1 MNKRLDDR
9 GLSAFDARDETD
21 RSKAI
26 AKTIGVSLEL
36 LSESERARFA
46 ELAVFPE
53 DVDVPIGIAARLWA
67 DTGGLDEVDTEDSL
81 VRLDSL
87 SLLFALDLGKHSFRV
102 HDTVRHF
109 LQEQAGKER
118 LAALHKVLLQA
129 IGKAGIDADEA
140 SRRYYYLYRTTH
152 LAETQDRPALNAL
165 LEDPGWLQAK
175 LNALESPQALIADYR
190 IGQGQVQDLLG
201 RTLRLSSGIC
211 ARNKRQL
218 LPQLLGR
225 LISIEACGI

>member
-1 MNKRLDDR
+1 MTRKL
-9 GLSAFDARDETD
+9 
-21 RSKAI
+21 
-26 AKTIGVSLEL
+26 
-36 LSESERARFA
+36 
-46 ELAVFPE
+46 
-53 DVDVPIGIAARLWA
+53 
-67 DTGGLDEVDTEDSL
+67 L

-109 LQEQAGKER
+109 LQEKAGKER

-175 LNALESPQALIADYR
+175 LNALESPQALIADYLQF
-190 IGQGQVQDLLG
+190 GQGQVQDLLG

-211 ARNKRQL
+211 ARDKRQL

-225 LISIEACGI
+225 LISIEAAAAFNAVARQIIGRPSLLECRASLTPPGAESARLEGHGAPVAALVVLPDEQASPPAPMIRLFGSGILNPT